1 MSSTETSI
9 DQFKSFFADAKK
21 RSEGVRIRGS
31 GSKDFYGVSLEGTI
45 VDTRDFSGITE
56 YEPTELVLTA
66 RSGTPLRVIEDTL
79 SENNQMLAFEPPHM
93 GPEATF
99 GGCIASG
106 LSGPRRASQGAV
118 RDFVLG
124 VRLLNADGL
133 DLQFGGKVMKNVAGF
148 DVSRLIAGS
157 FGTLGLILE
166 SSIKVLP
173 KPECERTIFFDLD
186 NQSAINKMN
195 ELASMPIPLS
205 GTCFDGNRLAARL
218 SGSEIAVKAGHQKIG
233 GEASDAK
240 EFWHSIREQS
250 HPFFQSEGCLY
261 RLSVNP
267 TAPEIKS
274 TNGLIEWNGS
284 TRWIWNEG
292 SLEEHQEFAGQNG
305 GHATVFRGN
314 PLGESIHAMSRELQ
328 LLQLKIKQAMDP
340 QGVFGR
346 RRLFTEF

>member
-1 MSSTETSI
+1 MISTETII
-9 DQFKSFFADAKK
+9 DQFKNIFSDAKE
-21 RSEGVRIRGS
+21 RSESVRIRGS
-31 GSKDFYGVSLEGTI
+31 GSKDFYGVSLEGAI
-45 VDTRDFSGITE
+45 VDTRFFSGITE

-66 RSGTPLRVIEDTL
+66 RSGTPLSVIENTL

-93 GPEATF
+93 GPGATF

-118 RDFVLG
+118 RDFILG

-173 KPECERTIFFDLD
+173 KPECEHTIFFDLD

-195 ELASMPIPLS
+195 ELAGMPIPLS
-205 GTCFDGNRLAARL
+205 GTCFDGNRLAVRL
-218 SGSEIAVKAGHQKIG
+218 SGSESAVKSAHQKIG
-233 GEASDAK
+233 GEANDEN
-240 EFWHSIREQS
+240 EFWRSIREQS
-250 HPFFQSEGCLY
+250 HPFFQSEGRLY
-261 RLSVNP
+261 RLSLNP
-267 TAPEIKS
+267 TAPENRY
-274 TNGLIEWNGS
+274 TNKLIEWNGS

-292 SLEEHQEFAGQNG
+292 SLDEHQAFASQHG
-305 GHATVFRGN
+305 GYATIFRGN
-314 PLGESIHAMSRELQ
+314 QSGDSIHKMSRELRV
-328 LLQLKIKQAMDP
+328 LQKKIKHAMDP

-346 RRLFTEF
+346 KRLFAEF

>member
-1 MSSTETSI
+1 MSSTETNI
-9 DQFKSFFADAKK
+9 DQFKSLIAEAKQQ
-21 RSEGVRIRGS
+21 SESVRIRGS
-31 GSKDFYGVSLEGTI
+31 GSKDFYGVSLEGVVVNTK
-45 VDTRDFSGITE
+45 DFSGITE
-56 YEPTELVLTA
+56 YDPTELVLTA
-66 RSGTPLRVIEDTL
+66 RSGTPLSVIEDAL
-79 SENNQMLAFEPPHM
+79 RENNQMLAFEPPHM
-93 GPEATF
+93 GSEATF

-186 NQSAINKMN
+186 NQSAISKMN
-195 ELASMPIPLS
+195 ELAGMPIPLS
-205 GTCFDGNRLAARL
+205 GTCFVRNRLAARL
-218 SGSEIAVKAGHQKIG
+218 SGSEIAVKVAHQKIG
-233 GEASDAK
+233 GEAHDEK
-240 EFWHSIREQS
+240 DFWHSIREQS

-267 TAPEIKS
+267 TALGSEYPNE
-274 TNGLIEWNGS
+274 LIEWNGS
-284 TRWIWNEG
+284 TRWIWDEG
-292 SLEEHQEFAGQNG
+292 TLDKHQEFASQHG

-314 PLGESIHAMSRELQ
+314 QPGDSINKMSRELH
-328 LLQLKIKQAMDP
+328 LLQKKIKTAMDP
-340 QGVFGR
+340 HGVFGR
-346 RRLFTEF
+346 KRLFTEF

>member
-1 MSSTETSI
+1 MSSIETSI

-21 RSEGVRIRGS
+21 RSECVRIRGS

-186 NQSAINKMN
+186 NQTAIKKMN
-195 ELASMPIPLS
+195 ELAGMPIPLS
-205 GTCFDGNRLAARL
+205 GTCFDGNRLA
-218 SGSEIAVKAGHQKIG
+218 
-233 GEASDAK
+233 EASDEK

-267 TAPEIKS
+267 TAPETKS

-292 SLEEHQEFAGQNG
+292 SLEEHQEFAGQYG
-305 GHATVFRGN
+305 GYATVFRGN
-314 PLGESIHAMSRELQ
+314 QSGKSIHAMSRELQ
-328 LLQLKIKQAMDP
+328 VLQLKIKQAMDP

-346 RRLFTEF
+346 QRLFTEF